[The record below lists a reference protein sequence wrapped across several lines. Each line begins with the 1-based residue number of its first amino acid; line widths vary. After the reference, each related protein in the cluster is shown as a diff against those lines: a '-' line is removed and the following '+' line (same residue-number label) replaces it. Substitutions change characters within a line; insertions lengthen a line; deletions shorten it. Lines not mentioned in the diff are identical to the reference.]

1 MNMNIKEQLK
11 KADILGFAVV
21 AAALISWS
29 VRSIWT
35 PYQTIAVVLGG
46 LLIVVSVALKAQ
58 DIRAGLGRRST
69 RFGINSATSVV
80 LLVAVLAL
88 VNYLGAQH
96 VKRVDMTTEKIYSLS
111 DQSVSVAEQI
121 KDNLTIKAF
130 YPGGDYAPARDL
142 LDLFKS
148 RNSKISVE
156 FIDPDKQPQVAQQY
170 KIAAYG
176 DFQNPMTG
184 ESYRYGTLILEMGNK
199 TERVEK
205 QSEPLREE
213 DVTNAL
219 VKIVKGEKKT
229 IYFTDG
235 HGEKKLDDM
244 ERTGYSGAKMKLET
258 ENYTVKTVNLVSEGK
273 VPDDASVIVVAGP
286 TSEPFPNELE
296 FIDAFLNKGGSAL
309 IMVDPPPGASLSDF
323 LKKWSVDVGNNI
335 VLDASGVGRL
345 FGAGPSIPLVTTYGK
360 HKITER
366 FNTMTFFPLVR
377 SMKPLMPPVTGIT
390 VEELFSSNERSW
402 GETNLKSGDA
412 KFDENVDMKGP
423 VSLAVAVTK
432 DLGENKKVRLVA
444 IGDSD
449 FASNGFLGSQGNGN
463 LFLNTVTW
471 LAQDESFI
479 TIRPKNPEDRRLTMT
494 EAQGRLVSYV
504 SVLLLPLSILIAGV
518 SVWMNRRK

>member
-1 MNMNIKEQLK
+1 MNMKEQLK
-11 KADILGFAVV
+11 KADILGFAIV

-29 VRSIWT
+29 IRSIWT
-35 PYQTIAVVLGG
+35 PYQTIAVILGG
-46 LLIVVSVALKAQ
+46 LLVVVSLALKSQ
-58 DIRAGLGRRST
+58 EIRAGLGRRST

-80 LLVAVLAL
+80 LLLAVLGL

-111 DQSVSVAEQI
+111 EQSANVATQV
-121 KDNLTIKAF
+121 KDNLQIKAF

-148 RNSKISVE
+148 RNNKISVE

-170 KIAAYG
+170 KVAAYG

-184 ESYRYGTLILEMGNK
+184 ESYRYGTLVLEMGNK
-199 TERVEK
+199 TERIEK

-213 DVTNAL
+213 DITNAL
-219 VKIVKGEKKT
+219 MKIVKGEKKT
-229 IYFTDG
+229 VYFTEG

-244 ERTGYSGAKMKLET
+244 ERTGYSGAKGKLET
-258 ENYTVKTVNLVSEGK
+258 ENYTVKTVNLVMEGK
-273 VPDDASVIVVAGP
+273 VPDDASVLIVAGP
-286 TSEPFPNELE
+286 TSEPFPNELD
-296 FIDAFLNKGGSAL
+296 FIDAYLNKGGSAL
-309 IMVDPPPGASLSDF
+309 IMVDPSPGASLSDF
-323 LKKWSVDVGNNI
+323 LKKWSIDVGNNI

-345 FGAGPSIPLVTTYGK
+345 FGAGPSIPLVTNYGR

-377 SMKPLMPPVTGIT
+377 SVKPLMPPVAGVT

-423 VSLAVAVTK
+423 VPLAAAVTK
-432 DLGENKKVRLVA
+432 NLSDNKKTRMVV

-449 FASNGFLGSQGNGN
+449 FASNGFFGSQGNGN

-471 LAQDESFI
+471 LAQDENFI
-479 TIRPKNPEDRRLTMT
+479 SIRPKNPEDRRLTMT

-504 SVLLLPLSILIAGV
+504 SVLLLPLSILVAGV
-518 SVWMNRRK
+518 SVWMKRRK